1 MVEQETFDKK
11 DLKLIA
17 ELAENA
23 RKKFTDLAKEL
34 NISNVAVRKRLEKLE
49 KRGVI
54 KGYRLVVDPAA
65 LGYGAIAL
73 VGLNVSP
80 DKILTVTRE
89 VVKRDDIVF
98 AAVTSGDHDVIIE
111 IWAKNTEELLRK
123 LEELGRIDGVE
134 KIYPAII
141 NEVIKEYSSI
151 PKELVK
157 KARDG

>member
-1 MVEQETFDKK
+1 VQEEDIFDKK

-23 RKKFTDLAKEL
+23 RKKFTYLAKEL

-54 KGYRLVVDPAA
+54 KGYRLVVDPSA
-65 LGYGAIAL
+65 LGYGAIAI

-80 DKILTVTRE
+80 DKILKVTRE
-89 VVKRDDIVF
+89 VMRRDDIVF
-98 AAVTSGDHDVIIE
+98 AAVTSGDHDVMIE
-111 IWAKNTEELLRK
+111 LWAKNTGELLKK
-123 LEELGRIDGVE
+123 LEELSKIDGVE

-151 PKELVK
+151 PRELAK